1 MLESFHTVVI
11 LYYSRLGPC
20 KKTNSGLPKLVEL
33 SSYRLMEMC
42 HWMGSHF
49 HNWIDHNEVA
59 FPIELQS
66 WAAYFRDLG
75 A

>member
-1 MLESFHTVVI
+1 MSCPGRGE
-11 LYYSRLGPC
+11 GG
-20 KKTNSGLPKLVEL
+20 GLP

-66 WAAYFRDLG
+66 GAAYFRDLG

>member
-1 MLESFHTVVI
+1 MSCPGRGEGGGG
-11 LYYSRLGPC
+11 RG
-20 KKTNSGLPKLVEL
+20 GLL

-66 WAAYFRDLG
+66 RAAYFRDLG

>member
-1 MLESFHTVVI
+1 ML
-11 LYYSRLGPC
+11 P
-20 KKTNSGLPKLVEL
+20 

-59 FPIELQS
+59 FPIELHS
-66 WAAYFRDLG
+66 GAAYFRDLG

>member
-1 MLESFHTVVI
+1 
-11 LYYSRLGPC
+11 
-20 KKTNSGLPKLVEL
+20 
-33 SSYRLMEMC
+33 MC

-49 HNWIDHNEVA
+49 HNWIDHNGVA

-66 WAAYFRDLG
+66 GAAYFRDLG

>member
-1 MLESFHTVVI
+1 MSCPGRGE
-11 LYYSRLGPC
+11 GG
-20 KKTNSGLPKLVEL
+20 GLL

-66 WAAYFRDLG
+66 RAAYFRDLG